1 MGGLF
6 FELFQQKW
14 RPLLRPE
21 NAARKTT
28 FSAKVATTF
37 APGKCGGKNYFF
49 SKSGD
54 QFCAR
59 KMRQEKLLFQ
69 QKWAPLLLAEQA
81 SLDNAQEKSF
91 FLQSWCRLNATRCR
105 EKQSVF
111 PLMGIVLRLIFS
123 VWQLESPWKPWHLKK
138 PCYLKT

>member
-1 MGGLF
+1 MEIYRHAVALLGVSSLDLGRSSWAAF
-6 FELFQQKW
+6 FL
-14 RPLLRPE
+14 
-21 NAARKTT
+21 
-28 FSAKVATTF
+28 S
-37 APGKCGGKNYFF
+37 FF

-54 QFCAR
+54 HFCAR